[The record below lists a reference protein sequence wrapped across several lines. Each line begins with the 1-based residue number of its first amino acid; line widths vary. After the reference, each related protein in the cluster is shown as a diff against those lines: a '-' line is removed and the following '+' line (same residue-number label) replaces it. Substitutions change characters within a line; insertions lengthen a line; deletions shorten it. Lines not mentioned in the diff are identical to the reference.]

1 MLWYASCP
9 LTTFTYPK
17 DQYRCLLYHGVCTRH
32 LQICITDTF
41 SIILKSAQN
50 KISSDMVMVLVVKC
64 HKCMY
69 SAFVVVG
76 CVVTCSCTA
85 QGRDSVVQQW
95 WWWGDRSSLQHC
107 VSCTALRSTVL
118 GCTVQYHNNSTHST
132 IFFQIHITLYFAMFR
147 PSFKFTDFL
156 SLSFL
161 EAIL

>member
-1 MLWYASCP
+1 MFLDNLYISQGSISLSP
-9 LTTFTYPK
+9 LSRGQHKTP
-17 DQYRCLLYHGVCTRH
+17 
-32 LQICITDTF
+32 LQICITDML

-69 SAFVVVG
+69 SVFVVVG

-85 QGRDSVVQQW
+85 QGRASVVQQW

-118 GCTVQYHNNSTHST
+118 YSAVSQQQYSFNNLLSNSYHTILRNVQA
-132 IFFQIHITLYFAMFR
+132 IF
-147 PSFKFTDFL
+147 
-156 SLSFL
+156 
-161 EAIL
+161 